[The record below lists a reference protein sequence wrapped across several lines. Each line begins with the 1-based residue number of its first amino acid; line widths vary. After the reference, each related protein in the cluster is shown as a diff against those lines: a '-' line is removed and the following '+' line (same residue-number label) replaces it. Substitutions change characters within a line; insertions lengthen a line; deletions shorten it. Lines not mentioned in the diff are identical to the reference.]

1 MGMGKKAASMLARAR
16 PRRLSTTAA
25 DAWRAL
31 AAKEAARSGRTVESL
46 ASETPEGLRIEPC
59 YLGPEGSSPPP
70 PGVFPFTRGAY
81 ATMYSAKP
89 WTIRQY
95 AGFSSAEESNAFYR
109 RNVAAG
115 QQGLSVAFDLP
126 THRGYDSDHERAAGD
141 VGLAGVPVDSVEDVK
156 ILFDGIDLGKMSVSM
171 TMNGAVLPTLAMY
184 VVAAEEAGVAP
195 EQLSGTIQ
203 NDILKEFMV
212 RNTYIYPPAP
222 SLRAIQD
229 IFGFTAGRMPRFNS
243 ISVSGYHMQEAGAD
257 AALEL
262 AFTIA
267 DGLEYL
273 NCAVEAGIDVDKVA
287 QRLSFFFAI
296 GMDHHVEIA
305 KLRAARTLWAELV
318 KERFWGAHVTSERS
332 LLLRTHCQ
340 TSGYSLTAQEPLNNV
355 ARTALEALA
364 AVHGG
369 AQSLHTNAFDEAIAL
384 PTEHSARVARAT
396 QLMIQE
402 ETGVTRVADPWGGSY
417 FMEALTS
424 QLADKA
430 REIIADVD
438 AAGGMRA
445 MVESGEA
452 KRRVEDSAAKK
463 QARVDAGVDV
473 VVGVNKH
480 VSGDPGEAVDVLRID
495 DQKARRVQ
503 AARIAAMKASRDDD
517 AVKRCLER
525 LHTTTRGISSRS
537 ASTRRARARRSAR
550 SRTRSAAPG
559 ASTSPPGVWPS
570 GPTSARRGAS
580 APRPARR
587 SPRPRG
593 ASRPSRRSTGG
604 GRGSSLRRWA
614 WTATTAAPTSSR
626 RASPTWA
633 STSTPAR
640 SSTCRRRSRTRPS
653 TRTSTP
659 SASRRWPRATTRSCP
674 ASSRLCGPRA
684 RATSSSS
691 SAASCRTAT
700 TTTSR
705 ATASPRS
712 SGPARRCPWRP
723 WTCSTP
729 SRRRSS
735 SAARPAPSPPR
746 LCVIRAGSTPRGRR
760 P

>member
-1 MGMGKKAASMLARAR
+1 MGGGKKAASMLARAR

-195 EQLSGTIQ
+195 EELSGTIQ
-203 NDILKEFMV
+203 NDILKEFM
-212 RNTYIYPPAP
+212 AP

-480 VSGDPGEAVDVLRID
+480 VSGEPGEAVDVLRID

-525 LHTTTRGISSRS
+525 LHASALLEDVSTAAHDDPRNLVALCVDAALARATLGEISDALRS
-537 ASTRRARARRSAR
+537 AWGEHVASGGLAVGSYVGEARRFGSEAGEAF
-550 SRTRSAAPG
+550 SAA
-559 ASTSPPGVWPS
+559 
-570 GPTSARRGAS
+570 ARRVEAFEALDG
-580 APRPARR
+580 R
-587 SPRPRG
+587 RPRILVAKVGMDGHDRG
-593 ASRPSRRSTGG
+593 ANVV
-604 GRGSSLRRWA
+604 
-614 WTATTAAPTSSR
+614 AAGFADLGFDVDAGPLFNLPEEV
-626 RASPTWA
+626 ANQA
-633 STSTPAR
+633 DADVHAGV
-640 SSTCRRRSRTRPS
+640 
-653 TRTSTP
+653 
-659 SASRRWPRATTRSCP
+659 SAMARATTRSCP

-700 TTTSR
+700 TTTSN

-712 SGPARRCPWRP
+712 SGPARPYRAAAMDVLDAVEAAVLK
-723 WTCSTP
+723 
-729 SRRRSS
+729 RRAPRAE
-735 SAARPAPSPPR
+735 SA
-746 LCVIRAGSTPRGRR
+746 
-760 P
+760 

>member
-1 MGMGKKAASMLARAR
+1 MGMSHPCAA
-16 PRRLSTTAA
+16 
-25 DAWRAL
+25 
-31 AAKEAARSGRTVESL
+31 
-46 ASETPEGLRIEPC
+46 
-59 YLGPEGSSPPP
+59 
-70 PGVFPFTRGAY
+70 
-81 ATMYSAKP
+81 
-89 WTIRQY
+89 Q
-95 AGFSSAEESNAFYR
+95 
-109 RNVAAG
+109 
-115 QQGLSVAFDLP
+115 
-126 THRGYDSDHERAAGD
+126 
-141 VGLAGVPVDSVEDVK
+141 
-156 ILFDGIDLGKMSVSM
+156 
-171 TMNGAVLPTLAMY
+171 
-184 VVAAEEAGVAP
+184 
-195 EQLSGTIQ
+195 
-203 NDILKEFMV
+203 
-212 RNTYIYPPAP
+212 AP

-318 KERFWGAHVTSERS
+318 KERFWGDHVTSERS

-480 VSGDPGEAVDVLRID
+480 VNGEPGEAVDVLRID

-517 AVKRCLER
+517 AVKRCLEK
-525 LHTTTRGISSRS
+525 LH
-537 ASTRRARARRSAR
+537 
-550 SRTRSAAPG
+550 
-559 ASTSPPGVWPS
+559 
-570 GPTSARRGAS
+570 AS
-580 APRPARR
+580 ALLEDV
-587 SPRPRG
+587 S
-593 ASRPSRRSTGG
+593 
-604 GRGSSLRRWA
+604 
-614 WTATTAAPTSSR
+614 TAAHDD
-626 RASPTWA
+626 
-633 STSTPAR
+633 
-640 SSTCRRRSRTRPS
+640 
-653 TRTSTP
+653 
-659 SASRRWPRATTRSCP
+659 PRNLVA
-674 ASSRLCGPRA
+674 LCVDAARA
-684 RATSSSS
+684 RATLGEISDALRSAWGEHVASGGLAVGS
-691 SAASCRTAT
+691 YVGEARRFGSEAGEAFSAA
-700 TTTSR
+700 
-705 ATASPRS
+705 
-712 SGPARRCPWRP
+712 ARRVE
-723 WTCSTP
+723 
-729 SRRRSS
+729 
-735 SAARPAPSPPR
+735 AFEA
-746 LCVIRAGSTPRGRR
+746 LDGRR
-760 P
+760 PRILVAKVGMDGHDRGANVVAAGFADLGFDVDAGPLFNLPEEVANQAVDADVHAVGISTMAAGHNTLVPRIVEALRAKGAGHVVVVVGGVVPDCDHDHLKSHGIAAIFGLGTPLPVAAMDVLDAVEAAVLKRRAPRAESA

>member
-126 THRGYDSDHERAAGD
+126 THRGYDSDHERASGD

-517 AVKRCLER
+517 AVKRCLEK
-525 LHTTTRGISSRS
+525 LH
-537 ASTRRARARRSAR
+537 
-550 SRTRSAAPG
+550 
-559 ASTSPPGVWPS
+559 
-570 GPTSARRGAS
+570 AS
-580 APRPARR
+580 ALLEDV
-587 SPRPRG
+587 S
-593 ASRPSRRSTGG
+593 
-604 GRGSSLRRWA
+604 
-614 WTATTAAPTSSR
+614 TAAHDD
-626 RASPTWA
+626 
-633 STSTPAR
+633 
-640 SSTCRRRSRTRPS
+640 
-653 TRTSTP
+653 
-659 SASRRWPRATTRSCP
+659 PRNLVA
-674 ASSRLCGPRA
+674 LCVDAARA
-684 RATSSSS
+684 RATLGEISDALRSAWGEHVASGGLAVGS
-691 SAASCRTAT
+691 YVGEARRFGSEAGEAFSAA
-700 TTTSR
+700 
-705 ATASPRS
+705 
-712 SGPARRCPWRP
+712 ARRVE
-723 WTCSTP
+723 
-729 SRRRSS
+729 
-735 SAARPAPSPPR
+735 AFEA
-746 LCVIRAGSTPRGRR
+746 LDGRR
-760 P
+760 PRILVAKVGMDGHDRGANVVAAGFADLGFDVDAGPLFNLPEEVANQAVDADVHAVGISTTAAGHNTLVPRIVEALRAKGAGHVVVVVGGVVPDCDHDHLKSHGVAAIFGPGTPLPAAAMDVLDAVEAAVLKRRAPRAESA

>member
-1 MGMGKKAASMLARAR
+1 MGMSHPFAA
-16 PRRLSTTAA
+16 
-25 DAWRAL
+25 
-31 AAKEAARSGRTVESL
+31 
-46 ASETPEGLRIEPC
+46 
-59 YLGPEGSSPPP
+59 
-70 PGVFPFTRGAY
+70 
-81 ATMYSAKP
+81 
-89 WTIRQY
+89 Q
-95 AGFSSAEESNAFYR
+95 
-109 RNVAAG
+109 
-115 QQGLSVAFDLP
+115 
-126 THRGYDSDHERAAGD
+126 
-141 VGLAGVPVDSVEDVK
+141 
-156 ILFDGIDLGKMSVSM
+156 
-171 TMNGAVLPTLAMY
+171 
-184 VVAAEEAGVAP
+184 
-195 EQLSGTIQ
+195 
-203 NDILKEFMV
+203 
-212 RNTYIYPPAP
+212 AP

-480 VSGDPGEAVDVLRID
+480 VNGEPGEAVDVLRID

-503 AARIAAMKASRDDD
+503 AARIAAMKASRDDA
-517 AVKRCLER
+517 AVTRCLEK
-525 LHTTTRGISSRS
+525 LHAS
-537 ASTRRARARRSAR
+537 ALLEDVSTAAHDDPRNLVALCVDAARARATLGEISDALRSAWGEHVASGGLAVGSYVGEAR
-550 SRTRSAAPG
+550 RFGSEAGEAFSAA
-559 ASTSPPGVWPS
+559 
-570 GPTSARRGAS
+570 ARRGAAKESEIPNFKGSDLGRCPLVS
-580 APRPARR
+580 ADF
-587 SPRPRG
+587 
-593 ASRPSRRSTGG
+593 
-604 GRGSSLRRWA
+604 
-614 WTATTAAPTSSR
+614 WTSDHLSE
-626 RASPTWA
+626 
-633 STSTPAR
+633 
-640 SSTCRRRSRTRPS
+640 RSRSVDVFYGT
-653 TRTSTP
+653 
-659 SASRRWPRATTRSCP
+659 
-674 ASSRLCGPRA
+674 RA
-684 RATSSSS
+684 RGTL
-691 SAASCRTAT
+691 TLK
-700 TTTSR
+700 
-705 ATASPRS
+705 
-712 SGPARRCPWRP
+712 RR
-723 WTCSTP
+723 
-729 SRRRSS
+729 
-735 SAARPAPSPPR
+735 
-746 LCVIRAGSTPRGRR
+746 
-760 P
+760 

>member
-1 MGMGKKAASMLARAR
+1 MGTGKKAASMLARAR

-195 EQLSGTIQ
+195 EELSGTIQ

-480 VSGDPGEAVDVLRID
+480 VSGEPGEAVDVLRID

-525 LHTTTRGISSRS
+525 LH
-537 ASTRRARARRSAR
+537 
-550 SRTRSAAPG
+550 
-559 ASTSPPGVWPS
+559 
-570 GPTSARRGAS
+570 AS
-580 APRPARR
+580 ALLEDV
-587 SPRPRG
+587 S
-593 ASRPSRRSTGG
+593 
-604 GRGSSLRRWA
+604 
-614 WTATTAAPTSSR
+614 TAAHDD
-626 RASPTWA
+626 
-633 STSTPAR
+633 
-640 SSTCRRRSRTRPS
+640 
-653 TRTSTP
+653 
-659 SASRRWPRATTRSCP
+659 PRNLVA
-674 ASSRLCGPRA
+674 LCVDAARA
-684 RATSSSS
+684 RATLGEISDALRSAWGEHVASGGLAVGS
-691 SAASCRTAT
+691 YVGEARRFGSEAGEAFSAA
-700 TTTSR
+700 
-705 ATASPRS
+705 
-712 SGPARRCPWRP
+712 ARRVE
-723 WTCSTP
+723 
-729 SRRRSS
+729 
-735 SAARPAPSPPR
+735 AFEA
-746 LCVIRAGSTPRGRR
+746 LDGRR
-760 P
+760 PRILVAKVGMDGHDRGANVVAAGFADLGFDVDAGPLFNLPEEVANQAVDADVHAVGVSTMAAGHNTLVPRIVEALRAKGAGHVVVVVGGVVPDCDHDHLKRHGVAAIFGPGTPLPAAAMDVLDAVEAAVLKRRAPRAESA

>member
-1 MGMGKKAASMLARAR
+1 MLARAR

-195 EQLSGTIQ
+195 EELSGTIQ

-480 VSGDPGEAVDVLRID
+480 VSGEPGEAVDVLRID

-525 LHTTTRGISSRS
+525 LH
-537 ASTRRARARRSAR
+537 
-550 SRTRSAAPG
+550 
-559 ASTSPPGVWPS
+559 
-570 GPTSARRGAS
+570 AS
-580 APRPARR
+580 ALLEDV
-587 SPRPRG
+587 S
-593 ASRPSRRSTGG
+593 
-604 GRGSSLRRWA
+604 
-614 WTATTAAPTSSR
+614 TAAHDD
-626 RASPTWA
+626 
-633 STSTPAR
+633 
-640 SSTCRRRSRTRPS
+640 
-653 TRTSTP
+653 
-659 SASRRWPRATTRSCP
+659 PRNLVA
-674 ASSRLCGPRA
+674 LCVDAARA
-684 RATSSSS
+684 RATLGEISDALRSAWGEHVASGGLAVGS
-691 SAASCRTAT
+691 YVGEARRFGSEAGEAFSAA
-700 TTTSR
+700 
-705 ATASPRS
+705 
-712 SGPARRCPWRP
+712 ARRVE
-723 WTCSTP
+723 
-729 SRRRSS
+729 
-735 SAARPAPSPPR
+735 AFEA
-746 LCVIRAGSTPRGRR
+746 LDGRR
-760 P
+760 PRILVAKVGMDGHDRGANVVAAGFADLGFDVDAGPLFNLPEEVANQAVDADVHAVGVSTMAAGHNTLVPRIVEALRAKGAGHVVVVVGGVVPDCDHDHLKRHGVAAIFGPGTPLPAAAMDVLDAVEAAVLKRRAPRAESA

>member
-1 MGMGKKAASMLARAR
+1 
-16 PRRLSTTAA
+16 
-25 DAWRAL
+25 
-31 AAKEAARSGRTVESL
+31 
-46 ASETPEGLRIEPC
+46 
-59 YLGPEGSSPPP
+59 
-70 PGVFPFTRGAY
+70 
-81 ATMYSAKP
+81 MYSAKP

-95 AGFSSAEESNAFYR
+95 AGFSSGGVERVLPPER
-109 RNVAAG
+109 RRR

-141 VGLAGVPVDSVEDVK
+141 VGLAGVPVDSVED
-156 ILFDGIDLGKMSVSM
+156 
-171 TMNGAVLPTLAMY
+171 
-184 VVAAEEAGVAP
+184 
-195 EQLSGTIQ
+195 
-203 NDILKEFMV
+203 
-212 RNTYIYPPAP
+212 AP

-384 PTEHSARVARAT
+384 PTEHSARRARDAAHDP
-396 QLMIQE
+396 
-402 ETGVTRVADPWGGSY
+402 GGDGRDARRRPWGGSY

-480 VSGDPGEAVDVLRID
+480 VSGEPGEAVDVLRID
-495 DQKARRVQ
+495 DQKARR
-503 AARIAAMKASRDDD
+503 
-517 AVKRCLER
+517 
-525 LHTTTRGISSRS
+525 
-537 ASTRRARARRSAR
+537 ARRVEAFEALDGR
-550 SRTRSAAPG
+550 RPRILVAKVG
-559 ASTSPPGVWPS
+559 MDGHD
-570 GPTSARRGAS
+570 RGANVV
-580 APRPARR
+580 AAGFADLGFDVDAGPLFNLPA
-587 SPRPRG
+587 
-593 ASRPSRRSTGG
+593 
-604 GRGSSLRRWA
+604 
-614 WTATTAAPTSSR
+614 
-626 RASPTWA
+626 
-633 STSTPAR
+633 
-640 SSTCRRRSRTRPS
+640 
-653 TRTSTP
+653 
-659 SASRRWPRATTRSCP
+659 
-674 ASSRLCGPRA
+674 RA

-700 TTTSR
+700 TTTKRHGVAAIFGPGTPLPVAAMDVLDAVEAAVLKRR
-705 ATASPRS
+705 APR
-712 SGPARRCPWRP
+712 AE
-723 WTCSTP
+723 
-729 SRRRSS
+729 
-735 SAARPAPSPPR
+735 SA
-746 LCVIRAGSTPRGRR
+746 
-760 P
+760 

>member
-1 MGMGKKAASMLARAR
+1 MGGGKKAASMLARAR

-46 ASETPEGLRIEPC
+46 ASETPGPAHRALLPRPEVEPAAARR
-59 YLGPEGSSPPP
+59 L
-70 PGVFPFTRGAY
+70 PFTRGAY

-109 RNVAAG
+109 GACR

-156 ILFDGIDLGKMSVSM
+156 ILRRRRRPRQDVRVD
-171 TMNGAVLPTLAMY
+171 ADERRR
-184 VVAAEEAGVAP
+184 AADAGHAP
-195 EQLSGTIQ
+195 
-203 NDILKEFMV
+203 
-212 RNTYIYPPAP
+212 P
-222 SLRAIQD
+222 LRAIQD

-273 NCAVEAGIDVDKVA
+273 NCAVEAGIDVDK
-287 QRLSFFFAI
+287 
-296 GMDHHVEIA
+296 
-305 KLRAARTLWAELV
+305 
-318 KERFWGAHVTSERS
+318 
-332 LLLRTHCQ
+332 

-480 VSGDPGEAVDVLRID
+480 VSGEPGEAVDVLRID
-495 DQKARRVQ
+495 DQKARAPGR
-503 AARIAAMKASRDDD
+503 AHRGD
-517 AVKRCLER
+517 EGR
-525 LHTTTRGISSRS
+525 LG
-537 ASTRRARARRSAR
+537 RARRVRGLAVGSYVGEAR
-550 SRTRSAAPG
+550 RFGSEAGEAFSAA
-559 ASTSPPGVWPS
+559 
-570 GPTSARRGAS
+570 ARRVEAFE
-580 APRPARR
+580 A
-587 SPRPRG
+587 
-593 ASRPSRRSTGG
+593 
-604 GRGSSLRRWA
+604 LD
-614 WTATTAAPTSSR
+614 
-626 RASPTWA
+626 
-633 STSTPAR
+633 
-640 SSTCRRRSRTRPS
+640 
-653 TRTSTP
+653 
-659 SASRRWPRATTRSCP
+659 
-674 ASSRLCGPRA
+674 
-684 RATSSSS
+684 
-691 SAASCRTAT
+691 
-700 TTTSR
+700 
-705 ATASPRS
+705 
-712 SGPARRCPWRP
+712 
-723 WTCSTP
+723 
-729 SRRRSS
+729 
-735 SAARPAPSPPR
+735 
-746 LCVIRAGSTPRGRR
+746 GRR
-760 P
+760 PRILVAKVGMDGHDRGANVVAAGFADLGFDVDAGPLFNLPEEVANQAVDADVHAVGVSTMAAGHNTLVPRIVEALRAKGAGHVVVVVGGVVPDCDHDHLKRHGAAVLKRRAPRAESA

>member
-1 MGMGKKAASMLARAR
+1 MLRLAARAR

-525 LHTTTRGISSRS
+525 LH
-537 ASTRRARARRSAR
+537 
-550 SRTRSAAPG
+550 
-559 ASTSPPGVWPS
+559 
-570 GPTSARRGAS
+570 AS
-580 APRPARR
+580 ALLEDV
-587 SPRPRG
+587 S
-593 ASRPSRRSTGG
+593 
-604 GRGSSLRRWA
+604 
-614 WTATTAAPTSSR
+614 TAAHDD
-626 RASPTWA
+626 
-633 STSTPAR
+633 
-640 SSTCRRRSRTRPS
+640 
-653 TRTSTP
+653 
-659 SASRRWPRATTRSCP
+659 PRNLVA
-674 ASSRLCGPRA
+674 LCVDAARA
-684 RATSSSS
+684 RATLGEISDALRSAWGEHVASGGLAVGS
-691 SAASCRTAT
+691 YVGEARRFGSEAGEAFSAA
-700 TTTSR
+700 
-705 ATASPRS
+705 
-712 SGPARRCPWRP
+712 ARRVE
-723 WTCSTP
+723 
-729 SRRRSS
+729 
-735 SAARPAPSPPR
+735 AFEA
-746 LCVIRAGSTPRGRR
+746 LDGRR
-760 P
+760 PRILVAKVGMDGHDRGANVVAAGFADLGFDVDVGALFSTPEEVARQAIDADVHVIGVSSQAAGHKALVPALIDELRKNEAEHIIVVGGGVIPPQDYEFLYDAGAKAIFGPGTRLTSAAQELIGVIHDDLEKQEASA

>member
-480 VSGDPGEAVDVLRID
+480 VSGEPGEAVDVLRID

-525 LHTTTRGISSRS
+525 LH
-537 ASTRRARARRSAR
+537 
-550 SRTRSAAPG
+550 
-559 ASTSPPGVWPS
+559 
-570 GPTSARRGAS
+570 AS
-580 APRPARR
+580 ALLEDV
-587 SPRPRG
+587 S
-593 ASRPSRRSTGG
+593 
-604 GRGSSLRRWA
+604 
-614 WTATTAAPTSSR
+614 TAAHDD
-626 RASPTWA
+626 
-633 STSTPAR
+633 
-640 SSTCRRRSRTRPS
+640 
-653 TRTSTP
+653 
-659 SASRRWPRATTRSCP
+659 PRNLVA
-674 ASSRLCGPRA
+674 LCVDAARA
-684 RATSSSS
+684 RATLGEISDALRSAWGEHVASGGLAVGS
-691 SAASCRTAT
+691 YVGEARRFGSEAGEAFSAA
-700 TTTSR
+700 
-705 ATASPRS
+705 
-712 SGPARRCPWRP
+712 ARRVE
-723 WTCSTP
+723 
-729 SRRRSS
+729 
-735 SAARPAPSPPR
+735 AFEA
-746 LCVIRAGSTPRGRR
+746 LDGRR
-760 P
+760 PRILVAKVGMDGHDRGANVVAAGFADLGFDVDAGPLFNLPEEVANQAVDADVHAVGVSTMAAGHNTLVPRIVEALRAKGAGHVVVVVGGVVPDCDHDHLKSHGVAAIFGPGTPLPVAAMDVLDAVEAAVLKRRAPRAESA

>member
-1 MGMGKKAASMLARAR
+1 MLRLAARAR

-184 VVAAEEAGVAP
+184 VVAAEEAGFAP

-424 QLADKA
+424 QLAGKA

-480 VSGDPGEAVDVLRID
+480 VSGEPGEAVDVLRID

-525 LHTTTRGISSRS
+525 LH
-537 ASTRRARARRSAR
+537 
-550 SRTRSAAPG
+550 
-559 ASTSPPGVWPS
+559 
-570 GPTSARRGAS
+570 AS
-580 APRPARR
+580 ALLEDV
-587 SPRPRG
+587 S
-593 ASRPSRRSTGG
+593 
-604 GRGSSLRRWA
+604 
-614 WTATTAAPTSSR
+614 TAAHDD
-626 RASPTWA
+626 
-633 STSTPAR
+633 
-640 SSTCRRRSRTRPS
+640 
-653 TRTSTP
+653 
-659 SASRRWPRATTRSCP
+659 PRNLVA
-674 ASSRLCGPRA
+674 LCVDAARA
-684 RATSSSS
+684 RATLGEISDALRSAWGEHVASGGLAVGS
-691 SAASCRTAT
+691 YVGEARRFGSEAGEAFSAA
-700 TTTSR
+700 
-705 ATASPRS
+705 
-712 SGPARRCPWRP
+712 ARRVE
-723 WTCSTP
+723 
-729 SRRRSS
+729 
-735 SAARPAPSPPR
+735 AFEA
-746 LCVIRAGSTPRGRR
+746 LDGRR
-760 P
+760 PRILVAKVGMDGHDRGANVVAAGFADLGFDVDAGPLFNLPEEVANQAVDADVHAVGIRAAKESEIPNFKGSYLGHFPLVLANSWTSDHLSERSRSVDVFSGTRARGTLTLKRR

>member
-1 MGMGKKAASMLARAR
+1 MLARAR

-480 VSGDPGEAVDVLRID
+480 VSGEPGEAVDVLRID

-503 AARIAAMKASRDDD
+503 AARIAAMKASRDDA
-517 AVKRCLER
+517 AVKRCLEK
-525 LHTTTRGISSRS
+525 LH
-537 ASTRRARARRSAR
+537 
-550 SRTRSAAPG
+550 
-559 ASTSPPGVWPS
+559 
-570 GPTSARRGAS
+570 AS
-580 APRPARR
+580 ALLEDV
-587 SPRPRG
+587 S
-593 ASRPSRRSTGG
+593 
-604 GRGSSLRRWA
+604 
-614 WTATTAAPTSSR
+614 TAAHDD
-626 RASPTWA
+626 
-633 STSTPAR
+633 
-640 SSTCRRRSRTRPS
+640 
-653 TRTSTP
+653 
-659 SASRRWPRATTRSCP
+659 PRNLVA
-674 ASSRLCGPRA
+674 LCVDAARA
-684 RATSSSS
+684 RATLGEISDALRSAWGEHVASGGLAVGS
-691 SAASCRTAT
+691 YVGEARRFGSEAGEAFSAA
-700 TTTSR
+700 
-705 ATASPRS
+705 
-712 SGPARRCPWRP
+712 ARRVE
-723 WTCSTP
+723 
-729 SRRRSS
+729 
-735 SAARPAPSPPR
+735 AFEA
-746 LCVIRAGSTPRGRR
+746 LDGRR
-760 P
+760 PRILVAKVGMDGHDRGANVVAAGFADLGFDVDAGPLFNLPEEVANQAVDADVHAVGIRAAKESEIPNFKGSYLGRLPLVSADFWTSDRLSERSRSVDAFSGTRARGTLTLKRR